1 MALCARG
8 EVAAN
13 AAPLTAIIAAI
24 QMIRDRF
31 IRNPEIPLVMK

>member
-13 AAPLTAIIAAI
+13 AAPLTATIAVI
-24 QMIRDRF
+24 QMIFDRF
-31 IRNPEIPLVMK
+31 IRNLEILLVMK